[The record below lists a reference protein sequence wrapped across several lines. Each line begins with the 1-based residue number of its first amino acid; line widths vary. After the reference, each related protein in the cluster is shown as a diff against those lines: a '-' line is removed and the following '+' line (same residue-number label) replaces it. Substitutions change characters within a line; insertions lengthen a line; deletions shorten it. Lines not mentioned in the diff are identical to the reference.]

1 MLTTMCGICGV
12 VQLSGAPRRVVPS
25 DVLLHMTDMMTYRG
39 PDERGVHQ
47 AAGIA
52 LGARRLSIVDVAA
65 GHQPTSNEDGS
76 VRAIQN
82 GELYNHGALRSSLAG
97 DGHVFGSDCDTDVIP
112 HLYER
117 FGESFVD
124 HLRGMFGI
132 AVWDARR
139 RRLVLA
145 RDRLGIK
152 PLYYAVS
159 GDVLVFGSEIKSLL
173 ASGLVPTGL
182 DHEAVR
188 AFLTLGFVPGPQT
201 ILASVQKVLPGQRVV
216 ADPSGVRVER
226 YWDCPAPDPQPLP
239 VDEWSTCL
247 LDALDESVGLHLMSD
262 VPLGAML
269 SGGLD
274 SSLIVALMARRQSEP
289 VKTFSIGFAG
299 STNELDDAREVARTF
314 GTDHHEIELP
324 LDLELDFE
332 DLVWYLDEPL
342 ADLSSVGFYALSEM
356 ASRHVTVA
364 LSGQGAD
371 ELLGG
376 YSRHRVAAMIGRW
389 NRTPRPL
396 RALTRTAVRNER
408 VSRLASLAEL
418 DPVARFVETRRLL
431 RAEEFVDAPSARS
444 ADEAAYRAV
453 QRRYTPTA
461 EGALDAALQLDAKLG
476 LPDDML
482 HYFDRMSM
490 AHSLEVRVPFLDH
503 KVVELC
509 ARIPSAYKVRGRT
522 TKYLLKEA
530 ARGLVPDRIIDKPKI
545 GFFNTAVGDWLR
557 VASTGVIADYL
568 LDRDAACQEFV
579 DRATI
584 EHIVQRQ
591 KEGRAGTRDAHAV
604 LAVLMLEVWLSS
616 YIPRAMQRSEPVR
629 VAAGQ

>member
-1 MLTTMCGICGV
+1 MLV
-12 VQLSGAPRRVVPS
+12 
-25 DVLLHMTDMMTYRG
+25 
-39 PDERGVHQ
+39 
-47 AAGIA
+47 
-52 LGARRLSIVDVAA
+52 
-65 GHQPTSNEDGS
+65 
-76 VRAIQN
+76 
-82 GELYNHGALRSSLAG
+82 
-97 DGHVFGSDCDTDVIP
+97 
-112 HLYER
+112 
-117 FGESFVD
+117 
-124 HLRGMFGI
+124 
-132 AVWDARR
+132 
-139 RRLVLA
+139 

-152 PLYYAVS
+152 PLYYAVCD
-159 GDVLVFGSEIKSLL
+159 DVLVFGSEIKSIL
-173 ASGLVPTGL
+173 ASGLVSTEL
-182 DHEAVR
+182 NHDAVR

-201 ILASVQKVLPGQRVV
+201 ILASVQKVLPGERVV
-216 ADPSGVRVER
+216 ADSSGVHVES
-226 YWDCPAPDPQPLP
+226 YWDYPAPEPQLLNP
-239 VDEWSTCL
+239 DEWSECL

-274 SSLIVALMARRQSEP
+274 SSLIVALMARRLSGP

-324 LDLELDFE
+324 LDFELDFE

-356 ASRHVTVA
+356 ASAHVTVA

-389 NRTPRPL
+389 NRAPGPL

-431 RAEEFVDAPSARS
+431 RADEFVRDPSASS
-444 ADEAAYRAV
+444 ADDAAHQAV

-461 EGALDAALQLDAKLG
+461 DGALEAALRLDARLG

-557 VASTGVIADYL
+557 TASADVLPDYL
-568 LDRDAACQEFV
+568 LGRDAACHEFV
-579 DRATI
+579 DRASI
-584 EHIVQRQ
+584 ERMVQGQ
-591 KEGRAGTRDAHAV
+591 KEGRGGTRDAHAV
-604 LAVLMLEVWLSS
+604 LAILMLEVWLSS
-616 YIPRAMQRSEPVR
+616 YVPRAMQRSEPAR
-629 VAAGQ
+629 VAAAR